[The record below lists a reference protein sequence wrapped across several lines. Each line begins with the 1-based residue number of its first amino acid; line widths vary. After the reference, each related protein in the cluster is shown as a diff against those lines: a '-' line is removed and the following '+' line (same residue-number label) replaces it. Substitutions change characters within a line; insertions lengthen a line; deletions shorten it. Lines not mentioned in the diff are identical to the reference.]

1 MIKHV
6 GKHNNR
12 KVVILYRTV
21 PGEDHMCLVTYS
33 DVMPRVIHDSVMS
46 CLESEVGQQAKE
58 FADALFRQTMG
69 DGRNALNTL
78 HAEGMIKKVPTN
90 QVIVTANA
98 QSTVRLDELN
108 DILKK
113 MEGGQE
119 AVKKMAELDNN
130 AGIKGTKRQP
140 KDVGEPDL
148 VNTASTDGVLSDE
161 QIAQGLKDQAA
172 KMKADAAN
180 LLAEA
185 KRLEQEAKDM
195 APTKTRKTNDVTK
208 AKTKV
213 TQ

>member
-1 MIKHV
+1 MMIKHV

-21 PGEDHMCLVTYS
+21 PNEDHMCLVSYS
-33 DVMPRVIHDSVMS
+33 DTMPRVIHDSVMS

-78 HAEGMIKKVPTN
+78 HAEGLIKKVPTN

-108 DILKK
+108 DILTK
-113 MEGGQE
+113 MAGGEE
-119 AVKKMAELDNN
+119 AVKKLSELDNN

-140 KDVGEPDL
+140 KDVGEPNL
-148 VNTASTDGVLSDE
+148 VNTTSTDGVLSDA
-161 QIAQGLKDQAA
+161 QIAQGLKEQAA
-172 KMKADAAN
+172 KMKADAAT

-195 APTKTRKTNDVTK
+195 APTKTKTNDVKKTK
-208 AKTKV
+208 DKV

>member
-21 PGEDHMCLVTYS
+21 PNEEHMCLVTYS

-46 CLESEVGQQAKE
+46 CLESPVGQQAKE

-78 HAEGMIKKVPTN
+78 HAEGLIKKVPTN
-90 QVIVTANA
+90 QVVVTANA

-113 MEGGQE
+113 MEGGDE
-119 AVKKMAELDNN
+119 AKQRMADLDKNS
-130 AGIKGTKRQP
+130 GIKGTNREA
-140 KDVGEPDL
+140 KDVGEPNM
-148 VNTASTDGVLSDE
+148 VNTASSDGILSDE
-161 QIAQGLKDQAA
+161 QIAQGLKEQAA
-172 KMKADAAN
+172 KMKADAAT

-208 AKTKV
+208 AKNKV

>member
-21 PGEDHMCLVTYS
+21 PNEDHMCLVTYS
-33 DVMPRVIHDSVMS
+33 DVMPRIIHDSVMG

-69 DGRNALNTL
+69 DGRNTLSTL
-78 HAEGMIKKVPTN
+78 HAEGLIKKVPTN
-90 QVIVTANA
+90 QIVVTANA
-98 QSTVRLDELN
+98 HSTVRLDELN

-113 MEGGQE
+113 MEGGNE
-119 AVKKMAELDNN
+119 ARQRMADLDKNS
-130 AGIKGTKRQP
+130 GIKGTNRNAR
-140 KDVGEPDL
+140 DVGEPAV
-148 VNTASTDGVLSDE
+148 VNTADAVLSDT
-161 QIAQGLKDQAA
+161 QIAQGLKEQAA
-172 KMKADAAN
+172 KMKLDAAT

-195 APTKTRKTNDVTK
+195 APTRTKTNDVKKTK
-208 AKTKV
+208 AKI